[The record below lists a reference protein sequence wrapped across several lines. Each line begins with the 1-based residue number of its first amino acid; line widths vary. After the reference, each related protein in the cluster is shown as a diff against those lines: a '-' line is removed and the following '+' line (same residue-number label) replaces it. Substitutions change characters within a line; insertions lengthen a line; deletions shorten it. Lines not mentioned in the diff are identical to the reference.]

1 MEKLQRNQDA
11 IYAMHGW
18 IRNIYK
24 FFKKYILDAQCLFV

>member
-18 IRNIYK
+18 IRNIYEF
-24 FFKKYILDAQCLFV
+24 FFKNTS